1 MKIIKIDEKLKSIFK
16 VLKNVYATDKI
27 NFNPAIRSIY
37 WDAKSKTFNSTN
49 GKSLMVFHI
58 NDEQFEKELGSS
70 CLFDYKDGIILEQK
84 MPPKHSYSSI
94 SRIID
99 NFQDKQYETVDLTIP
114 SCVKKKY
121 RHAIIPSILTYH
133 TQRIFSPEFF
143 EMVKDICDDLTS
155 LTFSKD
161 GKYNFAKAI
170 LLSNRSESIQYV
182 VMPINLDK

>member
-16 VLKNVYATDKI
+16 ALKNVCATDKI
-27 NFNPAIRSIY
+27 IFNPAIRSIH
-37 WDAKSKTFNSTN
+37 WDAKNKTFNSTN

-84 MPPKHSYSSI
+84 MPSECSYPSI
-94 SRIID
+94 NRIID

-121 RHAIIPSILTYH
+121 HHAIIPSILTYH

-143 EMVKDICDDLTS
+143 EMVKDICDNLTS
-155 LTFSKD
+155 LTFSKER
-161 GKYNFAKAI
+161 KENFPKPI
-170 LLSNRSESIQYV
+170 MLSDRSESIQYV
-182 VMPINLDK
+182 VMPISLDK